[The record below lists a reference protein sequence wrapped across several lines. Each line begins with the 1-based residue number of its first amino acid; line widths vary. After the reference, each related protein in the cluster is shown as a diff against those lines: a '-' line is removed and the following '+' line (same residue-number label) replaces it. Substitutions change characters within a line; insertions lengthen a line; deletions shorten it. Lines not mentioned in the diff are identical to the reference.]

1 MQPKELLD
9 YIRKEQENYS
19 PSQKRVAA
27 YVLEN
32 YKQIPFDSI
41 TALSEKIGVSHYSV
55 ITFCKSLGYSKFSE
69 FKKELSKYASDLII
83 YNKLSENEEHPDA
96 IHDHNYF
103 LDQALVEDMS
113 AIQSTLTNQENR
125 DNLPKIVDM
134 LDSARYIYVT
144 GGRTSSHFAGLFASF
159 LRYLNLKVIELMPE
173 RGDYWD
179 RIAMIEP
186 EDLVIAVTFPR
197 YTAQIVNSLADM
209 HKAGIPIVLIT
220 DNGLSPAQP
229 YADLTF
235 YCEVSSTSYVQCYT
249 GCLSLIS
256 AICRVVSNSRKQK
269 AAGHLRGL
277 ENHLLEKGVF
287 LQK

>member
-1 MQPKELLD
+1 MQLKELLD
-9 YIRKEQENYS
+9 YIRREQQNYS

-55 ITFCKSLGYSKFSE
+55 ISFCKSLGYSKFSE
-69 FKKELSKYASDLII
+69 FKKELSKYTSDLII
-83 YNKLSENEEHPDA
+83 YNRLSEDENTADTVY
-96 IHDHNYF
+96 DHNYY
-103 LDQALVEDMS
+103 LDQALSEDMN

-125 DNLPKIVDM
+125 ENLPKIVDM

-159 LRYLNLKVIELMPE
+159 LRYLNLKVIELTPD

-197 YTAQIVNSLADM
+197 YTAQIVESLADL
-209 HKAGIPIVLIT
+209 HQDGIPIVLIT
-220 DNGLSPAQP
+220 DNGLSPAQL

-235 YCEVSSTSYVQCYT
+235 YCEVASTSYVQCYT
-249 GCLSLIS
+249 GCLALIS

-269 AAGHLRGL
+269 AADHVREL
-277 ENHLLEKGVF
+277 EEHLLEKGVF
-287 LQK
+287 IQK

>member
-1 MQPKELLD
+1 M
-9 YIRKEQENYS
+9 
-19 PSQKRVAA
+19 
-27 YVLEN
+27 EN